1 MKQHTKGRR
10 IIMARRQKVHYD
22 NQLTARDQWHT
33 LMRLIR
39 YTFPFKWLILAAF
52 VMLGI
57 STAAGVAVPYIV
69 KVFIDDYLT
78 PRHFPQQEI
87 IWMIVIFIGIELIGA
102 ITTYI
107 NIYMFQNFAFKIIQQ
122 LRIDAF
128 DKMGELGMKYFDEVP
143 SGSIVSRLTN
153 DTEAIVNMF
162 VGVFSSFMMALF
174 TVISSFIMM
183 FILDVR
189 LALMAL
195 CFMPIIII
203 ILALY
208 RKYASIFF
216 AQARQRLS
224 DLNAKLAE
232 SIEGIRMIQ
241 VFNQERRLQ
250 KEFDEINEEHY
261 QYNLKTIR
269 LDGLLLRPAIGML
282 SIFAT
287 VMILSYFGLL
297 SFSSTVTAGVVY
309 AFVQYMQRFFEPIN
323 QVSQNLNIF
332 QQAIVAAN
340 RVFALLDNDTLEP
353 QQNEIADHHITDGK
367 IEFKD
372 VTFSYDGKHNV
383 LKHITFTANPG
394 ETIALVGHTGSGK
407 STIINLFMRFYE
419 FNQGEILID
428 GQSIKTIPKQELKRK
443 VGLVLQDPFIFYG
456 TVLSN
461 IRLYHPT
468 MTFEQAKA
476 AAEFVHADRFIEQLP
491 DQYEHKVIE
500 KGSAFS
506 SGERQLIAFARTMAI
521 DPKILILDEA
531 TAFIDSETEEQ
542 IQNSLKDMRKGR
554 TTLAIAHRLSTI
566 QDANQILVLNQG
578 EIVERGTH
586 EELLAQKGIY
596 YNMYLLQNG

>member
-1 MKQHTKGRR
+1 
-10 IIMARRQKVHYD
+10 MARRQKVHYD

>member
-1 MKQHTKGRR
+1 
-10 IIMARRQKVHYD
+10 
-22 NQLTARDQWHT
+22 
-33 LMRLIR
+33 
-39 YTFPFKWLILAAF
+39 
-52 VMLGI
+52 
-57 STAAGVAVPYIV
+57 
-69 KVFIDDYLT
+69 
-78 PRHFPQQEI
+78 
-87 IWMIVIFIGIELIGA
+87 
-102 ITTYI
+102 
-107 NIYMFQNFAFKIIQQ
+107 
-122 LRIDAF
+122 
-128 DKMGELGMKYFDEVP
+128 
-143 SGSIVSRLTN
+143 
-153 DTEAIVNMF
+153 
-162 VGVFSSFMMALF
+162 
-174 TVISSFIMM
+174 
-183 FILDVR
+183 
-189 LALMAL
+189 
-195 CFMPIIII
+195 
-203 ILALY
+203 
-208 RKYASIFF
+208 F

-340 RVFALLDNDTLEP
+340 RVFTLLDNDTLEP
-353 QQNEIADHHITDGK
+353 KQNEIADHHITKGK

-372 VTFSYDGKHNV
+372 VTFSYDGEHNV
-383 LKHITFTANPG
+383 LKHITFTADPG

-419 FNQGEILID
+419 FHQGEILID
-428 GQSIKTIPKQELKRK
+428 GQSIKSIPKQELKQK

-521 DPKILILDEA
+521 DLKILILDEA

-578 EIVERGTH
+578 AIVERGTH